1 MLKSMR
7 DITREFFLGKYP
19 FPIRNDRK
27 KPKSLSLKP
36 SLELLDQR
44 IAPAV
49 DAVAQ
54 LVGNGMGADQ
64 TPWYAI
70 QGGPNGGTQFDV
82 SEAFTGKDVYLG
94 QGVSSLDIVGDEDQ
108 GSIYMAFDTASGGS
122 VFNRMRIG
130 DITAATYMQRAY
142 VGMDFNTD
150 GQVDLYTSANGSN
163 TTVEILL
170 PVDHDANPATI
181 DNTSPENTAFA
192 IYSSAAGVANNYAVT
207 LVSASSDP
215 QPGGTD
221 IGSKADGNPDQ
232 FVSWKVALTDLDAA
246 WKVVQT
252 SRGIAPGSQTSLNQ
266 DSPFRIISFTFG
278 SVTVEDPKLTD
289 INGVTDFDGGS
300 GPGANSDGFPIWDKG
315 ASPGPGIPAG
325 LDVYSKSITLS
336 CLVPPEIA
344 PPFSFQMKE
353 ETTKFVTD
361 VNITGSNTNPY
372 MNFSISGTD
381 AGDFSIDANSGVLTF
396 KTLPDFEAPVDS
408 NGDNIYSV
416 SVTITNCVGSD
427 TKLFTVE
434 ILDAG
439 EFAPVAVDDSASTNE
454 DVAITISALAN
465 DTDADVGQTATLVVG
480 AYDSKTT
487 KGGSVSLS
495 PDGKIFNY
503 TPALNFNGTDTFT
516 YQAMDVDGKLSN
528 LATVTIT
535 VSAVNDAPIAVDDS
549 YSTNEDVVLT
559 IAGPGVLGNDSDV
572 DMDPLSAML
581 VSGPTNGVLVL
592 NTDGS
597 FTYTPNADFNGKDS
611 FSYKANDGSLDSN
624 IAKVTITV
632 NAVNDAPIAV
642 DDSYSTNEDVV
653 LTIAGPGVLGND
665 SDVDMD
671 PLSAVLVSGPSHG
684 TLKLNVDGSFQ
695 YTPDL
700 NYNGVDSFS
709 YKANDGSLDS
719 DIAMV
724 TITVN
729 PVNDP
734 PVNDVDAAA
743 DEYDTNE
750 DTPLVVAAPGVLIND
765 VDVDGDP
772 LSVFGLTAPAHGSI
786 VMFPDGS
793 FTYTPNKDFVGV
805 DGFTYVVTDGELES
819 NPIQVTITVNAV
831 NDAPVAMDDS
841 YSTNEDV
848 VLTIAGPGV
857 LGNDSDVDMDPLS
870 AMLVSGPMHGT
881 VTLNPDG
888 SFNYT
893 PNLDYNGVDSF
904 SYKANDGSLDSNIA
918 MVTITVDAVNDPPI
932 IDGGESIDVS
942 IPENTTF
949 VTTVLASDVDMDPIS
964 YSISGGADGALF
976 QIDPVT
982 GVLSFIA
989 APDFETPLDM
999 GADNIY
1005 DVQVMASDG
1014 MGGSATQSVHVTVL
1028 DVAEEGPPLVVVPID
1043 FAENSTAPV
1052 VDLDA
1057 AGTGLTFAIVGG
1069 ADASFFEIDPMTG
1082 VVSFKAPPDFEM
1094 PMDAGADN
1102 SYDLIV
1108 QATTLY
1114 GSDLQGLQVHV
1125 LDVPEIDDGGEP
1137 IVINYPENAVS
1148 PVVDVNVV
1156 GDNTGLTYSLSGPD
1170 AALFSIDADG
1180 VVSFLAPPDYE
1191 DPLDEGAD
1199 NTYNITVHVSNSGGY
1214 SDSQDVVVNVLDLD
1228 EKVEAGPIQVIPDTG
1243 TYPDDNL
1250 TKAGNPLITFP
1261 GEEGLMF
1268 TLYGPDGTALIEN
1281 EHYAVSYFE
1290 GDYSITLLDAYPG
1303 HDPVPDPDVD
1313 PFGTYL
1319 PDGTPSGNPDSTADG
1334 LYRLVAE
1341 DPSGNVAEVGT
1352 FEIDTTA
1359 PITGPIA
1366 IDPDTDP
1373 VGDLT
1378 TAAGN
1383 PEITFAGESGLT
1395 TFVVSFADPVTT
1407 LGVPLVEGSH
1417 YLLSSAED
1425 TADIDG
1431 NPLTTTL
1438 YTITL
1443 LDANLAVPGDQPFG
1457 DYFEG
1462 IATGNPAFTGDGL
1475 YTVEASDIAGN
1486 TKAVGSFEIDTES
1499 APPPVVDTIK
1509 YLATGNVP
1517 QGDVIGPSSVGTTV
1531 NIRNAISNDPFG
1543 AVTPFLGFDGEVRVA
1558 WADFNNDGFKDMV
1571 AGAGPGGGPHIK
1583 VIDAITGRELLSFFA
1598 FDPSFRGG
1606 VYVSADDVNSDG
1618 LADLVIGAGQG
1629 GGPHVRI
1636 FDGRTTNEIY
1646 SFFAYDVNFTGG
1658 VTVATY
1664 DYDKD
1669 GTLDIVTGAGPGGGP
1684 HVKVFDGVSREVI
1697 KQIMA
1702 YAPDFRGGVYVAAAD
1717 FNGNLVP
1724 DIITGAGPGGGPHVK
1739 IINFETLQVV
1749 DEEMVFTNYTEPNGQ
1764 VIDTLFGGGVRVA
1777 LADGNGDGLLD
1788 LLCGAGPG
1796 GGPHVKIYA
1805 AGSKIREI
1813 ASYFSG
1819 SPDDTSG
1826 VFVGG

>member
-671 PLSAVLVSGPSHG
+671 PLSA
-684 TLKLNVDGSFQ
+684 
-695 YTPDL
+695 
-700 NYNGVDSFS
+700 
-709 YKANDGSLDS
+709 
-719 DIAMV
+719 
-724 TITVN
+724 
-729 PVNDP
+729 
-734 PVNDVDAAA
+734 
-743 DEYDTNE
+743 
-750 DTPLVVAAPGVLIND
+750 
-765 VDVDGDP
+765 
-772 LSVFGLTAPAHGSI
+772 
-786 VMFPDGS
+786 
-793 FTYTPNKDFVGV
+793 
-805 DGFTYVVTDGELES
+805 
-819 NPIQVTITVNAV
+819 
-831 NDAPVAMDDS
+831 
-841 YSTNEDV
+841 
-848 VLTIAGPGV
+848 
-857 LGNDSDVDMDPLS
+857 
-870 AMLVSGPMHGT
+870 MLVSGPMHGT

-893 PNLDYNGVDSF
+893 PALDFNGVDSF

>member
-1 MLKSMR
+1 
-7 DITREFFLGKYP
+7 
-19 FPIRNDRK
+19 
-27 KPKSLSLKP
+27 
-36 SLELLDQR
+36 
-44 IAPAV
+44 
-49 DAVAQ
+49 
-54 LVGNGMGADQ
+54 
-64 TPWYAI
+64 
-70 QGGPNGGTQFDV
+70 
-82 SEAFTGKDVYLG
+82 
-94 QGVSSLDIVGDEDQ
+94 
-108 GSIYMAFDTASGGS
+108 
-122 VFNRMRIG
+122 
-130 DITAATYMQRAY
+130 
-142 VGMDFNTD
+142 
-150 GQVDLYTSANGSN
+150 
-163 TTVEILL
+163 
-170 PVDHDANPATI
+170 
-181 DNTSPENTAFA
+181 
-192 IYSSAAGVANNYAVT
+192 
-207 LVSASSDP
+207 
-215 QPGGTD
+215 
-221 IGSKADGNPDQ
+221 
-232 FVSWKVALTDLDAA
+232 
-246 WKVVQT
+246 
-252 SRGIAPGSQTSLNQ
+252 
-266 DSPFRIISFTFG
+266 
-278 SVTVEDPKLTD
+278 
-289 INGVTDFDGGS
+289 
-300 GPGANSDGFPIWDKG
+300 
-315 ASPGPGIPAG
+315 
-325 LDVYSKSITLS
+325 
-336 CLVPPEIA
+336 
-344 PPFSFQMKE
+344 
-353 ETTKFVTD
+353 
-361 VNITGSNTNPY
+361 
-372 MNFSISGTD
+372 
-381 AGDFSIDANSGVLTF
+381 
-396 KTLPDFEAPVDS
+396 
-408 NGDNIYSV
+408 
-416 SVTITNCVGSD
+416 
-427 TKLFTVE
+427 
-434 ILDAG
+434 
-439 EFAPVAVDDSASTNE
+439 
-454 DVAITISALAN
+454 
-465 DTDADVGQTATLVVG
+465 
-480 AYDSKTT
+480 
-487 KGGSVSLS
+487 
-495 PDGKIFNY
+495 
-503 TPALNFNGTDTFT
+503 
-516 YQAMDVDGKLSN
+516 
-528 LATVTIT
+528 
-535 VSAVNDAPIAVDDS
+535 
-549 YSTNEDVVLT
+549 
-559 IAGPGVLGNDSDV
+559 
-572 DMDPLSAML
+572 
-581 VSGPTNGVLVL
+581 
-592 NTDGS
+592 
-597 FTYTPNADFNGKDS
+597 
-611 FSYKANDGSLDSN
+611 
-624 IAKVTITV
+624 
-632 NAVNDAPIAV
+632 
-642 DDSYSTNEDVV
+642 
-653 LTIAGPGVLGND
+653 
-665 SDVDMD
+665 
-671 PLSAVLVSGPSHG
+671 
-684 TLKLNVDGSFQ
+684 
-695 YTPDL
+695 
-700 NYNGVDSFS
+700 
-709 YKANDGSLDS
+709 
-719 DIAMV
+719 MV
-724 TITVN
+724 TITVA